1 MERRCPQCGK
11 LTQVSDEELA
21 LHGNVVVCPQ
31 CLTVYDVNDGALT
44 ASEARER
51 RRQAV
56 AAAPAMRY
64 CPACGTRLQEGMR
77 YCPQCGMQLQSWSG
91 QAPAA
96 VPHPDA
102 RVSAEPPRDS
112 GNAAQEQ
119 APDGEKEEGNF
130 HIPFMP
136 YRFNSATFGSLFPKP
151 RASKRMQ
158 AVAYTVILLLLG
170 LLVAIIIA
178 AYRM

>member
-31 CLTVYDVNDGALT
+31 CLTVYDVSDGVLT

-51 RRQAV
+51 RQQ
-56 AAAPAMRY
+56 AAATTPAMRY
-64 CPACGTRLQEGMR
+64 CPACGTRLQDGMR

-91 QAPAA
+91 HAA
-96 VPHPDA
+96 AITHADA
-102 RVSAEPPRDS
+102 QVNVEPPRGGDS
-112 GNAAQEQ
+112 QPEV
-119 APDGEKEEGNF
+119 DGTDSEKEEGIF

-136 YRFNSATFGSLFPKP
+136 YRFNSATFGSLLPKP

-158 AVAYTVILLLLG
+158 AVAYTVILLLLA
-170 LLVAIIIA
+170 LLVAIIVA
-178 AYRM
+178 AYRL